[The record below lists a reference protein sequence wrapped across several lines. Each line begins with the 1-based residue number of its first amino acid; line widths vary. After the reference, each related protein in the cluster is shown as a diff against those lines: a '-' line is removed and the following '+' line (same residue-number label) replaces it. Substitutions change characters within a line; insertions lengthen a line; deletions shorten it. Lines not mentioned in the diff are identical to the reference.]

1 MRVSEIDFVKF
12 LPDLMQDDPDVI
24 AIAKAQSLFYKT
36 VSKKIDVLSRWGKFD
51 QMAEE
56 ELDLFAEDFF
66 IPWYKTSDTKDVKV
80 SNLEHF
86 VEVWSR
92 LGTPKA
98 IETVLEDIYGS
109 AELIEWFSNKEDYV
123 NGQFAVQVKNFA
135 SFTQENKRRFNNV
148 LEIVKRKSQKL
159 SIIFTVASANV
170 GYNVGLRT
178 SILKNGTSSVMA
190 TVFLKDSKVSLN
202 RYVGFKVYTIKTNKS
217 LVIAE

>member
-24 AIAKAQSLFYKT
+24 AIAKAQTNFYR
-36 VSKKIDVLSRWGKFD
+36 KIVEKINVLSRWGKFE
-51 QMAEE
+51 QMTEE
-56 ELDLFAEDFF
+56 ELDLFAEDFY
-66 IPWYKTSDTKDVKV
+66 IPWYKTSDTKDIKV

-123 NGQFAVQVKNFA
+123 NGQFAVLVKNFA

-148 LEIVKRKSQKL
+148 LEIVKRKSQEL

>member
-24 AIAKAQSLFYKT
+24 AIAKAQTNFYR
-36 VSKKIDVLSRWGKFD
+36 KIVEKINVFSRWGKFD
-51 QMAEE
+51 QMTEE

-109 AELIEWFSNKEDYV
+109 AELIEWFSQKEDYA
-123 NGQFAVQVKNFA
+123 NGEFAVEVKNYA
-135 SFTQENKRRFNNV
+135 SFTQENKRRFYNI
-148 LEIVKRKSQKL
+148 LEVVKRKSQKL
-159 SIIFTVASANV
+159 SSIFTVTNTSV
-170 GYNVGLRT
+170 GYTVGLRAF
-178 SILKNGTSSVMA
+178 SLSNGYSGVAANFYLPTA
-190 TVFLKDSKVSLN
+190 KVSLN
-202 RYVGFKVYTIKTNKS
+202 SYTGLKVRVVKANISTS
-217 LVIAE
+217 VAE

>member
-24 AIAKAQSLFYKT
+24 AIAKAQTNFYR
-36 VSKKIDVLSRWGKFD
+36 KIVEKINVLSRWGKFD
-51 QMAEE
+51 QMTEE
-56 ELDLFAEDFF
+56 ELDLFAEDFY

-123 NGQFAVQVKNFA
+123 NGQFAVQVKDFA

-148 LEIVKRKSQKL
+148 LEIVKRKSQEL

>member
-24 AIAKAQSLFYKT
+24 AIAKAQTNFYRKIVEKT
-36 VSKKIDVLSRWGKFD
+36 NILSRWGKFD
-51 QMAEE
+51 QMTEE

-66 IPWYKTSDTKDVKV
+66 IPWYKTSDTKDIKV

-109 AELIEWFSNKEDYV
+109 AELIEWFSQKENYA
-123 NGQFAVQVKNFA
+123 NGEFAVEVKNYA
-135 SFTQENKRRFNNV
+135 SFTQENKRRLYNV

-159 SIIFTVASANV
+159 SSIFTVANANV
-170 GYNVGLRT
+170 GYTVGLRAVGLQVGQ
-178 SILKNGTSSVMA
+178 SQQMA
-190 TVFLKDSKVSLN
+190 SFYIKDSNVSINSYFGL
-202 RYVGFKVYTIKTNKS
+202 RARVIKTNTS

>member
-24 AIAKAQSLFYKT
+24 AIAKAQTNFYR
-36 VSKKIDVLSRWGKFD
+36 KIVEKINVLSRWGKFD
-51 QMAEE
+51 QMTEE

-66 IPWYKTSDTKDVKV
+66 IPWYKISDTKDIKV

-109 AELIEWFSNKEDYV
+109 AELIEWFSNKEDYRD
-123 NGQFAVQVKNFA
+123 GEFAVKVKDFA
-135 SFTQENKRRFNNV
+135 SFTQENKRRLYNI

-159 SIIFTVASANV
+159 STIFTLSKASV
-170 GYNVGLRT
+170 GY
-178 SILKNGTSSVMA
+178 
-190 TVFLKDSKVSLN
+190 
-202 RYVGFKVYTIKTNKS
+202 YVGFKVYTIKTNKS

>member
-24 AIAKAQSLFYKT
+24 AIAKAQTNFYR
-36 VSKKIDVLSRWGKFD
+36 KIVEKINVLSRWGKFD
-51 QMAEE
+51 QMTEE

-98 IETVLEDIYGS
+98 IETLLEDSYGS

-148 LEIVKRKSQKL
+148 LEIVKGKSQEL

-178 SILKNGTSSVMA
+178 SVLKNGTSSVMA

>member
-24 AIAKAQSLFYKT
+24 AIAKAQTNFYR
-36 VSKKIDVLSRWGKFD
+36 KIVEKINVLSRWGKFD
-51 QMAEE
+51 QMTEG

-109 AELIEWFSNKEDYV
+109 AELIEWFSQKENYA
-123 NGQFAVQVKNFA
+123 NGEFAVEVKNYA
-135 SFTQENKRRFNNV
+135 SFTQENKRRFYNI
-148 LEIVKRKSQKL
+148 LEVVKRKSQKL
-159 SIIFTVASANV
+159 SSIFTVANTSV
-170 GYNVGLRT
+170 GYTVGLRAF
-178 SILKNGTSSVMA
+178 SLSNGYSGVAANFYLPTA
-190 TVFLKDSKVSLN
+190 KVSLN
-202 RYVGFKVYTIKTNKS
+202 SYTGLKVRVVKANISTS
-217 LVIAE
+217 VAE

>member
-24 AIAKAQSLFYKT
+24 AIAKAQTNFYR
-36 VSKKIDVLSRWGKFD
+36 KIVEKINVLSRWGKFD
-51 QMAEE
+51 QMTEE

-148 LEIVKRKSQKL
+148 LEIVKRKSQEL

-178 SILKNGTSSVMA
+178 SVLKNGTSSVMA
-190 TVFLKDSKVSLN
+190 IIFLKDSKVSLN

>member
-24 AIAKAQSLFYKT
+24 AIAKAQTNFYR
-36 VSKKIDVLSRWGKFD
+36 KIVEKINVLSRWGKFD
-51 QMAEE
+51 QMTEE

-109 AELIEWFSNKEDYV
+109 AELIEWFSQKENYA
-123 NGQFAVQVKNFA
+123 NGEFAVEVKNYA
-135 SFTQENKRRFNNV
+135 SFTQENKRRFYNI
-148 LEIVKRKSQKL
+148 LEVVKRKSQKL
-159 SIIFTVASANV
+159 SSIFTVTNTSV
-170 GYNVGLRT
+170 GYTVGLRAF
-178 SILKNGTSSVMA
+178 SLSNGYSGVAANFYLPTA
-190 TVFLKDSKVSLN
+190 KVSLN
-202 RYVGFKVYTIKTNKS
+202 SYTGLKVRVVKANISTS
-217 LVIAE
+217 VAE

>member
-24 AIAKAQSLFYKT
+24 AIAKAQTNFYR
-36 VSKKIDVLSRWGKFD
+36 KIVEKINVLSRWGKFE
-51 QMAEE
+51 QMTEE
-56 ELDLFAEDFF
+56 ELDLFAEDFY
-66 IPWYKTSDTKDVKV
+66 IPWYKTSDTKDIKV

-123 NGQFAVQVKNFA
+123 NGQFAVLVKNFA

-148 LEIVKRKSQKL
+148 LEIIKRKSQKL

-190 TVFLKDSKVSLN
+190 IVFLKDSKVSLN

>member
-12 LPDLMQDDPDVI
+12 LPDLMQDDSDVI
-24 AIAKAQSLFYKT
+24 AIAKAQNLFYKI
-36 VSKKIDVLSRWGKFD
+36 VCKKIDILSRWGKFD
-51 QMAEE
+51 QMTEE

-109 AELIEWFSNKEDYV
+109 AELIEWFSQKEDFV
-123 NGQFAVQVKNFA
+123 NGEFAVEVKDFA
-135 SFTQENKRRFNNV
+135 SFTQENKRRLYNI
-148 LEIVKRKSQKL
+148 LEIIKRKSQKL
-159 SIIFTVASANV
+159 SSIFTVANANV

-178 SILKNGTSSVMA
+178 SVLKNGTSSVMA
-190 TVFLKDSKVSLN
+190 IIFLKDSKVSLN

>member
-24 AIAKAQSLFYKT
+24 AIAKAQTNFYR
-36 VSKKIDVLSRWGKFD
+36 KIVEKINVLSRWGKFD
-51 QMAEE
+51 QMTEE

-66 IPWYKTSDTKDVKV
+66 IPWYKTSDTKDIKV

-109 AELIEWFSNKEDYV
+109 AELIEWFRQKEDYA
-123 NGQFAVQVKNFA
+123 NGEFAVEVKSFD
-135 SFTQENKRRFNNV
+135 SFTQENKRRLYNV

-159 SIIFTVASANV
+159 SSIFTVSTASV
-170 GYNVGLRT
+170 GHTVGLRAFGL
-178 SILKNGTSSVMA
+178 SNGYSGVAANFYLPTA
-190 TVFLKDSKVSLN
+190 KVSLN
-202 RYVGFKVYTIKTNKS
+202 SYTGLKVRVVKANISTS
-217 LVIAE
+217 VAE

>member
-24 AIAKAQSLFYKT
+24 AIAKAQTNFYR
-36 VSKKIDVLSRWGKFD
+36 KIVEKINVLSRWGKFE
-51 QMAEE
+51 QMTEE
-56 ELDLFAEDFF
+56 ELDLFAEDFY

-109 AELIEWFSNKEDYV
+109 AELIEWFNNKEDYV

-178 SILKNGTSSVMA
+178 SVLKNGTSSVMA

>member
-24 AIAKAQSLFYKT
+24 AIAKAQTNFYR
-36 VSKKIDVLSRWGKFD
+36 KIVEKINVFSRWGKFD
-51 QMAEE
+51 QMTEE

-109 AELIEWFSNKEDYV
+109 AELIEWFSQKENYA
-123 NGQFAVQVKNFA
+123 NGEFAVEVKNYA
-135 SFTQENKRRFNNV
+135 SFTQENKRRLYNV
-148 LEIVKRKSQKL
+148 LGIVKRKSQKL
-159 SIIFTVASANV
+159 SLIFTVANANV

-178 SILKNGTSSVMA
+178 SVLKNGTSSVMA
-190 TVFLKDSKVSLN
+190 IIFLKDSKVSLN

>member
-24 AIAKAQSLFYKT
+24 AIAKAQTNFYR
-36 VSKKIDVLSRWGKFD
+36 KIVEKINVLSRWGKFD
-51 QMAEE
+51 QMTEE

-66 IPWYKTSDTKDVKV
+66 IPWYKTSDTKDIKV

-109 AELIEWFSNKEDYV
+109 AELIEWFSQKEDYA
-123 NGQFAVQVKNFA
+123 NGEFAIEVKSFA
-135 SFTQENKRRFNNV
+135 SFTQENKRRLYNV
-148 LEIVKRKSQKL
+148 LGIVKRKSQKL
-159 SIIFTVASANV
+159 SSIFTVSTASV
-170 GYNVGLRT
+170 GHTVGLRAFGL
-178 SILKNGTSSVMA
+178 SNGYSGVAANFYLPTA
-190 TVFLKDSKVSLN
+190 KVSLN
-202 RYVGFKVYTIKTNKS
+202 SYTGLKVRVVKANISTS
-217 LVIAE
+217 VAE

>member
-24 AIAKAQSLFYKT
+24 AIAKAQTNFYR
-36 VSKKIDVLSRWGKFD
+36 KIVEKINVLSRWGKFD
-51 QMAEE
+51 QMTEE

-66 IPWYKTSDTKDVKV
+66 IPWYKTSDTKDIKV

-98 IETVLEDIYGS
+98 IETVLEDIYGT

-123 NGQFAVQVKNFA
+123 NGQFAVQVKDFA

-148 LEIVKRKSQKL
+148 LEIVKRKSQEL

>member
-24 AIAKAQSLFYKT
+24 AIAKAQTNFYR
-36 VSKKIDVLSRWGKFD
+36 KIVEKINVLSRWGKFD
-51 QMAEE
+51 QMTEG

-109 AELIEWFSNKEDYV
+109 AELIEWFSQKENYA
-123 NGQFAVQVKNFA
+123 NGEFAVEVKNYA
-135 SFTQENKRRFNNV
+135 SFTQENKRRLYNV

-159 SIIFTVASANV
+159 SSIFTVSTASV
-170 GYNVGLRT
+170 GHTVGLRAFGL
-178 SILKNGTSSVMA
+178 SNGYSEVAANFYLPTA
-190 TVFLKDSKVSLN
+190 KVSLN
-202 RYVGFKVYTIKTNKS
+202 SYTGLKVCVVKANISTS
-217 LVIAE
+217 VAE

>member
-24 AIAKAQSLFYKT
+24 AIAKAQTNFYR
-36 VSKKIDVLSRWGKFD
+36 KIVEKINVFSRWGKFD
-51 QMAEE
+51 QMTEE

-109 AELIEWFSNKEDYV
+109 AELIEWFSQKENYA
-123 NGQFAVQVKNFA
+123 NGEFAVEVKNCA
-135 SFTQENKRRFNNV
+135 SFTQENKRRLNNV

-159 SIIFTVASANV
+159 SSIFTVSTASV
-170 GYNVGLRT
+170 GHTVGLRAFGL
-178 SILKNGTSSVMA
+178 SNGYSGVAANFYLPTA
-190 TVFLKDSKVSLN
+190 KVSLN
-202 RYVGFKVYTIKTNKS
+202 SYTGLKVRVVKANISTS
-217 LVIAE
+217 VAE

>member
-24 AIAKAQSLFYKT
+24 AIAKAQNLFYKI
-36 VSKKIDVLSRWGKFD
+36 VGKKMNILSRWGKFD
-51 QMAEE
+51 QMTEE

-66 IPWYKTSDTKDVKV
+66 IPWYKTSDTKDIKV

-109 AELIEWFSNKEDYV
+109 AELIEWFSQKEDFV
-123 NGQFAVQVKNFA
+123 NGEFAVEVKDFA
-135 SFTQENKRRFNNV
+135 SFTQENKRRLYNI
-148 LEIVKRKSQKL
+148 LEIIKRKSQKL
-159 SIIFTVASANV
+159 SSIFTVANANV
-170 GYNVGLRT
+170 GYNVGLRA
-178 SILKNGTSSVMA
+178 SVLKNGTSSVMA
-190 TVFLKDSKVSLN
+190 IIFLKDSKVSLN

>member
-24 AIAKAQSLFYKT
+24 AIAKAQTNFYR
-36 VSKKIDVLSRWGKFD
+36 KIVEKINVLSRWGKFD
-51 QMAEE
+51 QMTEE

-66 IPWYKTSDTKDVKV
+66 IPWYKTSDTKDIKV

-123 NGQFAVQVKNFA
+123 NGQFAVQVKDFA

-148 LEIVKRKSQKL
+148 LEIVKRKSQEL

>member
-24 AIAKAQSLFYKT
+24 AIAKAQNLFYKIIL
-36 VSKKIDVLSRWGKFD
+36 KKMNILSRWGKFD
-51 QMAEE
+51 QMTEK
-56 ELDLFAEDFF
+56 ELDLFAEDFY

-123 NGQFAVQVKNFA
+123 NGQFAVQVKNFGN
-135 SFTQENKRRFNNV
+135 FTQENKRRLNNI
-148 LEIVKRKSQKL
+148 LEIVKRTSQEL

-202 RYVGFKVYTIKTNKS
+202 RYVGFKVCTIKTNKS

>member
-1 MRVSEIDFVKF
+1 MRVSEIDFLKF

-24 AIAKAQSLFYKT
+24 AIATAQTNFYRKIVEKT
-36 VSKKIDVLSRWGKFD
+36 NILSRWGKFD
-51 QMAEE
+51 QMTEE

-109 AELIEWFSNKEDYV
+109 AELIEWFSNKENYR
-123 NGQFAVQVKNFA
+123 NGEFAVQVKDFT
-135 SFTQENKRRFNNV
+135 SFTQENKRRLNNI
-148 LEIVKRKSQKL
+148 LEIIKRKSQKL
-159 SIIFTVASANV
+159 SSIFTVANANV

-178 SILKNGTSSVMA
+178 SVLKNGTSSVMA
-190 TVFLKDSKVSLN
+190 IIFLKDSKVSLN

>member
-24 AIAKAQSLFYKT
+24 AIAKAQNLFYKI
-36 VSKKIDVLSRWGKFD
+36 VCKKIDILSRWGKFD
-51 QMAEE
+51 QMTEE

-66 IPWYKTSDTKDVKV
+66 IPWYKTSDTKDIKV

-109 AELIEWFSNKEDYV
+109 AELIEWFSQKEDFV
-123 NGQFAVQVKNFA
+123 NGEFAVEVKDFA
-135 SFTQENKRRFNNV
+135 SFTQENKRRLYNI

-159 SIIFTVASANV
+159 SSIFTVANANV

-178 SILKNGTSSVMA
+178 SVLKNGTSSVMA
-190 TVFLKDSKVSLN
+190 IIFLKDSKVSLN

>member
-1 MRVSEIDFVKF
+1 MQVSEIDFVKF

-24 AIAKAQSLFYKT
+24 AIAKAQNLFYKI
-36 VSKKIDVLSRWGKFD
+36 VGKKIDVLSRWGKFD
-51 QMAEE
+51 QMTEE

-66 IPWYKTSDTKDVKV
+66 IPWYKTSDTKDIKV

-109 AELIEWFSNKEDYV
+109 AELIEWFRQKEDYA
-123 NGQFAVQVKNFA
+123 NGEFAVEVKSFA
-135 SFTQENKRRFNNV
+135 SFTQENKRRLYNV

-159 SIIFTVASANV
+159 SSIFTVSTASV
-170 GYNVGLRT
+170 SYTVGLRAFGL
-178 SILKNGTSSVMA
+178 SNGYSEVAANFYLPT
-190 TVFLKDSKVSLN
+190 TKVSLN
-202 RYVGFKVYTIKTNKS
+202 SYTGLKVRIIKTNIS
-217 LVIAE
+217 TSVAE

>member
-24 AIAKAQSLFYKT
+24 AIAKAQTNFYR
-36 VSKKIDVLSRWGKFD
+36 KIVEKINVLSRWGKFD
-51 QMAEE
+51 QMTEE

-66 IPWYKTSDTKDVKV
+66 IPWYKTSDTKDIKV

-109 AELIEWFSNKEDYV
+109 AELIEWFSQKEDFV
-123 NGQFAVQVKNFA
+123 NGEFAVEVKDFA
-135 SFTQENKRRFNNV
+135 SFTQENKRRLYNI
-148 LEIVKRKSQKL
+148 LEIIKRKSQKL
-159 SIIFTVASANV
+159 SSIFTVANANV

-178 SILKNGTSSVMA
+178 SVLKNGTSSVMA
-190 TVFLKDSKVSLN
+190 IIFLKDSKVSLN

>member
-24 AIAKAQSLFYKT
+24 AIAKAQTNFYR
-36 VSKKIDVLSRWGKFD
+36 KIVEKINVLSRWGKFD
-51 QMAEE
+51 QMTEE

-109 AELIEWFSNKEDYV
+109 AELIEWFSQKENYA
-123 NGQFAVQVKNFA
+123 NGEFAVEVKNYA
-135 SFTQENKRRFNNV
+135 SFTQENKRRFYNI
-148 LEIVKRKSQKL
+148 LEVVKRKSQKL
-159 SIIFTVASANV
+159 SSIFTVANTSV
-170 GYNVGLRT
+170 GYTVGLRAF
-178 SILKNGTSSVMA
+178 SLSNGYSGVAANFYLPTA
-190 TVFLKDSKVSLN
+190 KVSLN
-202 RYVGFKVYTIKTNKS
+202 SYTGLKVRVVKANISTS
-217 LVIAE
+217 VAE

>member
-24 AIAKAQSLFYKT
+24 AIAKAQTNFYR
-36 VSKKIDVLSRWGKFD
+36 KIVEKINVLSRWGKFD
-51 QMAEE
+51 QMTEE

-66 IPWYKTSDTKDVKV
+66 IPWYKTSDTKDIKV

-148 LEIVKRKSQKL
+148 LEIVKRKSQEL

-178 SILKNGTSSVMA
+178 SVLKNGTSSVMA
-190 TVFLKDSKVSLN
+190 IVFLKDSKVSLN